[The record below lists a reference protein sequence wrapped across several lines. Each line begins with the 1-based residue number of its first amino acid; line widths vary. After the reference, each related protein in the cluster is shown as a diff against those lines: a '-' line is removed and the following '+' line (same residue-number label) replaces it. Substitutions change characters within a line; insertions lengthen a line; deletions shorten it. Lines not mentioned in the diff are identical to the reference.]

1 MWKYKVK
8 KERAL
13 VRLNKKNKRNCR
25 SRTYHISI
33 MLTPMNYFPFI
44 KALVNCADYIFWWKN
59 ILVVKNPL
67 LFLTFIYILYIL
79 SHYKRKKTGKLTKNP
94 YKWLNH
100 AGLRVFQNWPKT
112 DHLPTFSDHLPT
124 FSLSKN
130 IKSTAWTEISDHLP
144 TFSDQKL
151 TTKIQKE
158 RALVRLRLY

>member
-1 MWKYKVK
+1 MRAYKFGEK
-8 KERAL
+8 
-13 VRLNKKNKRNCR
+13 
-25 SRTYHISI
+25 
-33 MLTPMNYFPFI
+33 
-44 KALVNCADYIFWWKN
+44 

-67 LFLTFIYILYIL
+67 LFLTFIYIIYIL

-130 IKSTAWTEISDHLP
+130 IKSTAWTEIFDQCPLFLTKNWPQKCKKKEALYTSIKLNINSSYTKTKRDSRSF
-144 TFSDQKL
+144 TFSL
-151 TTKIQKE
+151 H
-158 RALVRLRLY
+158 